1 MTDSTGHK
9 QVSDSQTNHHGNTE
23 VPSSGNLNSVEI
35 LHDTKPQVYIGD
47 ATMDKDGTIN
57 LNLRRTADGIN
68 TSGQIKYR
76 PGTKDYDLVFCHLG
90 GIKPGEVKLVKPF
103 EDNESCQKK

>member
-1 MTDSTGHK
+1 MTDSAGRK
-9 QVSDSQTNHHGNTE
+9 QVSDSQSHNRGSSD
-23 VPSSGNLNSVEI
+23 VPPSGNLNSVEI

-103 EDNESCQKK
+103 EDKE